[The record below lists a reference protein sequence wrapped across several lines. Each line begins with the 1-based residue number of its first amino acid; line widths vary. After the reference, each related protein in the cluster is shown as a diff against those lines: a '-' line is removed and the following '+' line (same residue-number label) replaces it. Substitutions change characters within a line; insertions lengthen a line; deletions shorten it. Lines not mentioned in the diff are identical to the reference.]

1 MLLAIDATRLK
12 DRHLFSISFVVPCF
26 NEEKNIEAC
35 VRSIQ
40 REAGKFAANFEII
53 VVDNL
58 STDGTATLARQ
69 IGAQV
74 VECRQKGVVW
84 ARRAGYEASS
94 CELVACVDADN
105 ILPIGWLRSA
115 FAGFRSEDI
124 VAVTGPVVFHD
135 LPTLLRIL
143 SIGFFLSAWILHQFM
158 PMMQG
163 GNFVI
168 RRSALEEVGGFD
180 TSCAF
185 YGEDTAQAV
194 RFSKVGKI
202 KFIPRMWLY
211 SSARRLLGEGILRV
225 TLRYI
230 ANYIS
235 VWLWGRPFTNDYSD
249 IRR

>member
-1 MLLAIDATRLK
+1 VLG
-12 DRHLFSISFVVPCF
+12 ISFVVPCF
-26 NEEKNIEAC
+26 NEEKNIETC
-35 VRSIQ
+35 VQSIQ
-40 REAGKFAANFEII
+40 REAEKFAAHYEII

-58 STDGTATLARQ
+58 STDGTATLAGRN
-69 IGAQV
+69 GATV
-74 VECRQKGVVW
+74 VECEQKGVVW
-84 ARRAGYEASS
+84 ARRAGYGASS

-105 ILPIGWLRSA
+105 ILPKGWLQAA
-115 FAGFRSEDI
+115 FAGFQSEEV

-135 LPTLLRIL
+135 LPTFIRIL
-143 SIGFFLSAWILHQFM
+143 SVGFFLSAWILHQFM

-163 GNFVI
+163 GNFVV

-194 RFSKVGKI
+194 MLTKVGRI

-230 ANYIS
+230 ANYVS
-235 VWLWGRPFTNDYSD
+235 VWLRGRPYTKDYSD
-249 IRR
+249 IRL